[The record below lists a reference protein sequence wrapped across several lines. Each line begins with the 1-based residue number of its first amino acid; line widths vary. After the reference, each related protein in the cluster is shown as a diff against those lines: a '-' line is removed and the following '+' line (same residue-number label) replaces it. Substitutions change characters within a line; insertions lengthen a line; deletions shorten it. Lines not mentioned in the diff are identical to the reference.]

1 MPKGL
6 LNINNQRFS
15 SFWWWLSAAFIAVV
29 LFSPLTV
36 VLSSLFKAPG
46 EGWELI
52 TEYLLVDY
60 ILGTIIM
67 TLGVGLTALFLGV
80 GSAWIITVWDFPCKR
95 FFSLALMMPMAIP
108 TYVMAFGYSFVK
120 YDIRDPLMLFIKN
133 NWGAVIMS
141 QSNEIFNYGLAIL
154 ILSFALYPYVYIA
167 ARVGFS
173 EISGTYIENSRLL
186 GRGLFRS
193 MFSVGLPLAR
203 PAIVGGLLLAVLE
216 VMNEYGAMTYYGI
229 ETLTTGIFVSWT
241 DLGDKDSAVRL
252 AAVAMV
258 FVLLLIAIE
267 RLLRGRAKFHAH
279 RSSSNNLSGPTR
291 TNAGAVMAFLFCFIL
306 FTVSFALPVINLC
319 IDTLHGWEK
328 SKLTDLIKGP
338 LIDSF
343 IVSSIG
349 CLGIVIAALVIS
361 YAARLFPTIFM
372 KSITKLCMLGYAVPG
387 AVVAISI
394 LIYFSGM
401 GSFLSEFL
409 GFGSLTSLFFTLT
422 PAGLIIAY
430 FVRFMTPALAPIE
443 AGMIRINASM
453 DEASSM
459 LGRSSWGSFFNV
471 HLPLLR
477 FPLFGAMIVL
487 FVDILKE
494 LPLTLV
500 LRPPN
505 IETLAT
511 TSYGLIQKEE
521 RIADGSF
528 PALILVLTGT
538 LAVLALHILI
548 RKRIVNK

>member
-1 MPKGL
+1 MPVGL
-6 LNINNQRFS
+6 KDIKTQRIS
-15 SFWWWLSAAFIAVV
+15 SFWWWLAAAVITIV

-36 VLSSLFKAPG
+36 VLSSFFEAPG

-52 TEYLLVDY
+52 SEHLLFEY
-60 ILGTIIM
+60 ILGTLIMII
-67 TLGVGLTALFLGV
+67 GVGITVLLFGV
-80 GSAWIITVWDFPCKR
+80 GSAWIITVWDFPFKR
-95 FFSLALMMPMAIP
+95 FFSLALMLPMAIP
-108 TYVMAFGYSFVK
+108 TYVMAFAYSFVK
-120 YDIRDPLMLFIKN
+120 YDIRDPLMLLIKER
-133 NWGAVIMS
+133 WGASVMS
-141 QSNEIFNYGLAIL
+141 SSTEVFNHGLAIL
-154 ILSFALYPYVYIA
+154 VLSFALYPYVYVA

-193 MFSVGLPLAR
+193 VFSVGLPLAR
-203 PAIVGGLLLAVLE
+203 PAIIGGLLLALLE
-216 VMNEYGAMTYYGI
+216 VMNEYGAMTFYGI

-241 DLGDKDSAVRL
+241 DLGDKDSAIRL

-258 FVLLLIAIE
+258 FVLLIIVLE

-279 RSSSNNLSGPTR
+279 RSSKNNFSKPTQ
-291 TNAGAVMAFLFCFIL
+291 TKFGSFMAFLSCLMIFL
-306 FTVSFALPVINLC
+306 LSFVFPISNL
-319 IDTLHGWEK
+319 IMNTFRGWGK
-328 SKLTDLIKGP
+328 SNISSLVQGP
-338 LIDSF
+338 LVDSF
-343 IVSSIG
+343 IVSSVG
-349 CLGIVIAALVIS
+349 CVGIVVAALIVS
-361 YAARLFPTIFM
+361 YASRLFPSFIM
-372 KSITKLCMLGYAVPG
+372 KTLTKLCMLGYAVPG

-401 GSFLSEFL
+401 GKFISEY
-409 GFGSLTSLFFTLT
+409 FGISSLTSLMFTLT
-422 PAGLIIAY
+422 PAGLIVAY

-443 AGMIRINASM
+443 AGMTRINVNM

-459 LGRSSWGSFFNV
+459 LGRSSWGSFFNI

-477 FPLFGAMIVL
+477 FPLLGAMIVL

-521 RIADGSF
+521 RIVDGSI
-528 PALILVLTGT
+528 PALVLVITGT
-538 LAVLALHILI
+538 LGVLALHLLI
-548 RKRIVNK
+548 RKRIVQE

>member
-328 SKLTDLIKGP
+328 SKLTDLIQGP

-394 LIYFSGM
+394 LVYFSGM

>member
-95 FFSLALMMPMAIP
+95 FFSLALLMPMAIP

-141 QSNEIFNYGLAIL
+141 QCNEIFNYGLAIL

-328 SKLTDLIKGP
+328 SKLTDLIQGP

-394 LIYFSGM
+394 LVYFSGM

>member
-133 NWGAVIMS
+133 NWGAMIMS
-141 QSNEIFNYGLAIL
+141 QCNEIFNYGLAIL

-394 LIYFSGM
+394 LVYFSGM

>member
-141 QSNEIFNYGLAIL
+141 QCNEIFNYGLAIL

-291 TNAGAVMAFLFCFIL
+291 TNAGAVMAFLFCFII

-328 SKLTDLIKGP
+328 SKLTDLIQGP

-349 CLGIVIAALVIS
+349 CLGIVITALVIS

-394 LIYFSGM
+394 LVYFSGM

>member
-1 MPKGL
+1 MPGGL
-6 LNINNQRFS
+6 KDINTQRIS
-15 SFWWWLSAAFIAVV
+15 SFWWWLAAAIITIV

-36 VLSSLFKAPG
+36 VLSSFFEAPG

-52 TEYLLVDY
+52 SEHLLFEY
-60 ILGTIIM
+60 ILGTLIMII
-67 TLGVGLTALFLGV
+67 GVGITVLLFGV
-80 GSAWIITVWDFPCKR
+80 GSAWIITVWDFPFKR
-95 FFSLALMMPMAIP
+95 FFSLALMLPMAIP
-108 TYVMAFGYSFVK
+108 TYVMAFAYSFVK
-120 YDIRDPLMLFIKN
+120 YDIRDPLMLLIKER
-133 NWGAVIMS
+133 WGASVMS
-141 QSNEIFNYGLAIL
+141 YSTEVFNHGLAIL
-154 ILSFALYPYVYIA
+154 VLSFALYPYVYVA

-193 MFSVGLPLAR
+193 VFSVGLPLAR
-203 PAIVGGLLLAVLE
+203 PAIIGGLLLALLE
-216 VMNEYGAMTYYGI
+216 VMNEYGAMTFYGI

-241 DLGDKDSAVRL
+241 DLGDKDSAIRL

-258 FVLLLIAIE
+258 FVLLIIVLE

-279 RSSSNNLSGPTR
+279 RSSKNNFSTATQ
-291 TNAGAVMAFLFCFIL
+291 TNFGSFMAFLCCLMIFL
-306 FTVSFALPVINLC
+306 LSFVFPISNL
-319 IDTLHGWEK
+319 IMNTFRGWGK
-328 SKLTDLIKGP
+328 SNISSLVQGP
-338 LIDSF
+338 LVDSF
-343 IVSSIG
+343 IVSSVG
-349 CLGIVIAALVIS
+349 CVGIVVAALIVS
-361 YAARLFPTIFM
+361 YASRLFPSFIM
-372 KSITKLCMLGYAVPG
+372 KTLTKLCMLGYAVPG

-401 GSFLSEFL
+401 GKFISEY
-409 GFGSLTSLFFTLT
+409 FGISSLTSLMFTLT
-422 PAGLIIAY
+422 PAGLIVAY

-443 AGMIRINASM
+443 AGMTRINVNM

-459 LGRSSWGSFFNV
+459 LGRSSWGSFFNI

-477 FPLFGAMIVL
+477 FPLLGAMIVL

-521 RIADGSF
+521 RIVDGSI
-528 PALILVLTGT
+528 PALVLVITGT
-538 LAVLALHILI
+538 LGVLALHLLI
-548 RKRIVNK
+548 RKRIVQE

>member
-141 QSNEIFNYGLAIL
+141 QCNEIFNYGLAIL

-229 ETLTTGIFVSWT
+229 ETLPTGIFVSWT

-328 SKLTDLIKGP
+328 SKLTDLIQGP

-343 IVSSIG
+343 IVSFIG

-394 LIYFSGM
+394 LVYFSGM

-459 LGRSSWGSFFNV
+459 LGRSSWGSFFNL

-477 FPLFGAMIVL
+477 FTLFGAMIVL

>member
-1 MPKGL
+1 MPGGL
-6 LNINNQRFS
+6 KDINTQRIS
-15 SFWWWLSAAFIAVV
+15 SFWWWLAAAIITIV

-36 VLSSLFKAPG
+36 VLSSFFEAPG

-52 TEYLLVDY
+52 SEHLLFEY
-60 ILGTIIM
+60 ILGTLIMII
-67 TLGVGLTALFLGV
+67 GVGITVLLFGV
-80 GSAWIITVWDFPCKR
+80 GSAWIITVWDFPFKR
-95 FFSLALMMPMAIP
+95 FFSLALMLPMAIP
-108 TYVMAFGYSFVK
+108 TYVMAFAYSFVK
-120 YDIRDPLMLFIKN
+120 YDIRDPLMLLIKER
-133 NWGAVIMS
+133 WGASVMS
-141 QSNEIFNYGLAIL
+141 YSTEVFNHGLAIL
-154 ILSFALYPYVYIA
+154 VLSFALYPYVYVA

-193 MFSVGLPLAR
+193 VFSVGLPLAR
-203 PAIVGGLLLAVLE
+203 PAIIGGLLLALLE
-216 VMNEYGAMTYYGI
+216 VMNEYGAMTFYGI

-241 DLGDKDSAVRL
+241 DLGDKDSAIRL

-258 FVLLLIAIE
+258 FVLLIIVLE

-279 RSSSNNLSGPTR
+279 RSSKNNFSIPTQ
-291 TNAGAVMAFLFCFIL
+291 TTFGSFMAFLCCLMIFL
-306 FTVSFALPVINLC
+306 LSFVFPISNL
-319 IDTLHGWEK
+319 IMNTFRGWGK
-328 SKLTDLIKGP
+328 SNISSLVQGP
-338 LIDSF
+338 LVDSF
-343 IVSSIG
+343 IVSSVG
-349 CLGIVIAALVIS
+349 CVGIVVAALIVS
-361 YAARLFPTIFM
+361 YASRLFPSFLM
-372 KSITKLCMLGYAVPG
+372 KTLTKLCMLGYAVPG

-401 GSFLSEFL
+401 GKFISEY
-409 GFGSLTSLFFTLT
+409 FGISSLTSLMFTLT
-422 PAGLIIAY
+422 PAGLIVAY

-443 AGMIRINASM
+443 AGMTRINVNM

-459 LGRSSWGSFFNV
+459 LGRSSWGSFFNI

-477 FPLFGAMIVL
+477 FPLLGAMIVL

-521 RIADGSF
+521 RIVDGSI
-528 PALILVLTGT
+528 PALVLVITGT
-538 LAVLALHILI
+538 LGVLALHLLI
-548 RKRIVNK
+548 RKRIVQE

>member
-67 TLGVGLTALFLGV
+67 TLGVGLTVLFLGV

-141 QSNEIFNYGLAIL
+141 QCNEIFNYGLAIL

-258 FVLLLIAIE
+258 FVLSLIVIE
-267 RLLRGRAKFHAH
+267 RLLRGRAKFHGH

-291 TNAGAVMAFLFCFIL
+291 TVAGAVMAFLFCFIL
-306 FTVSFALPVINLC
+306 FTVSFVLPIINLC
-319 IDTLHGWEK
+319 IDTLRGWEK
-328 SKLTDLIKGP
+328 NKLTDLIQGP

-394 LIYFSGM
+394 LVYFSGM
-401 GSFLSEFL
+401 GSFFSEFL

-548 RKRIVNK
+548 RKRTVNK

>member
-141 QSNEIFNYGLAIL
+141 QCNEIFNYGLAIL

-328 SKLTDLIKGP
+328 SKLTDLIQGP

-394 LIYFSGM
+394 LVYFSGM

>member
-15 SFWWWLSAAFIAVV
+15 SFWWWLAAAFIAVV

-133 NWGAVIMS
+133 NWGAMIMS
-141 QSNEIFNYGLAIL
+141 QCNEIFNYGLAIL

-319 IDTLHGWEK
+319 IDTLHGWDK
-328 SKLTDLIKGP
+328 SKLTDLIQGP

-394 LIYFSGM
+394 LVYFSGM

>member
-95 FFSLALMMPMAIP
+95 FFSLALLMPMAIP

-394 LIYFSGM
+394 LVYFSGM

>member
-133 NWGAVIMS
+133 NWGAMIMS
-141 QSNEIFNYGLAIL
+141 QCNEIFNYGLAIL

-328 SKLTDLIKGP
+328 SKLTDLIQGP

-394 LIYFSGM
+394 LVYFSGM

>member
-1 MPKGL
+1 MPGGL
-6 LNINNQRFS
+6 KDINTQRIS
-15 SFWWWLSAAFIAVV
+15 SFWWWLAAAIITIV

-36 VLSSLFKAPG
+36 VLSSFFEVPG

-52 TEYLLVDY
+52 SEHLLFEY
-60 ILGTIIM
+60 ILGTLIMII
-67 TLGVGLTALFLGV
+67 GVGITVLLFGV
-80 GSAWIITVWDFPCKR
+80 GSAWIITVWDFPFKR
-95 FFSLALMMPMAIP
+95 FFSLALMLPMAIP
-108 TYVMAFGYSFVK
+108 TYVMAFAYSFVK
-120 YDIRDPLMLFIKN
+120 YDIRDPLMLLIKER
-133 NWGAVIMS
+133 WGASVMS
-141 QSNEIFNYGLAIL
+141 SSTEVFNHGLAIL
-154 ILSFALYPYVYIA
+154 VLSFALYPYVYVA

-193 MFSVGLPLAR
+193 VFGVGLPLAR
-203 PAIVGGLLLAVLE
+203 PAIIGGLLLALLE
-216 VMNEYGAMTYYGI
+216 VMNEYGAMTFYGI

-241 DLGDKDSAVRL
+241 DLGDKDSAIRL

-258 FVLLLIAIE
+258 FVLLIIVLE

-279 RSSSNNLSGPTR
+279 RSSKNNFSTSTQTTFGSF
-291 TNAGAVMAFLFCFIL
+291 MAFLSCLMIFL
-306 FTVSFALPVINLC
+306 LSFVFPISNL
-319 IDTLHGWEK
+319 IMNTFRGWGK
-328 SKLTDLIKGP
+328 SNISSLVQGP
-338 LIDSF
+338 LVDSF
-343 IVSSIG
+343 IVSSVG
-349 CLGIVIAALVIS
+349 CVGIVVAALIVS
-361 YAARLFPTIFM
+361 YASRLFPSFIM
-372 KSITKLCMLGYAVPG
+372 KTLTKLCMLGYAVPG

-401 GSFLSEFL
+401 GKFISEY
-409 GFGSLTSLFFTLT
+409 FGISSLTSLMFTLT
-422 PAGLIIAY
+422 PAGLIVAY

-443 AGMIRINASM
+443 AGMTRINVNM

-459 LGRSSWGSFFNV
+459 LGRSSWGSFFNI

-477 FPLFGAMIVL
+477 FPLLGAMIVL

-521 RIADGSF
+521 RIVDGSI
-528 PALILVLTGT
+528 PALVLVITGT
-538 LAVLALHILI
+538 LGVLALHLLI
-548 RKRIVNK
+548 RKRIVQE

>member
-1 MPKGL
+1 MPGGL
-6 LNINNQRFS
+6 KDINTLRIS
-15 SFWWWLSAAFIAVV
+15 SFWWWLAAAIITIV

-36 VLSSLFKAPG
+36 VLSSFFEAPG

-52 TEYLLVDY
+52 SEHLLFEY
-60 ILGTIIM
+60 ILGTLIMII
-67 TLGVGLTALFLGV
+67 GVGITVLLFGV
-80 GSAWIITVWDFPCKR
+80 GSAWIITVWDFPFKR
-95 FFSLALMMPMAIP
+95 FFSLALMLPMAIP
-108 TYVMAFGYSFVK
+108 TYVMAFAYSFVK
-120 YDIRDPLMLFIKN
+120 YDIRDPLMLLIKER
-133 NWGAVIMS
+133 WGASVMS
-141 QSNEIFNYGLAIL
+141 YSTEVFNHGLAIL
-154 ILSFALYPYVYIA
+154 VLSFALYPYVYVA

-193 MFSVGLPLAR
+193 VFSVGLPLAR
-203 PAIVGGLLLAVLE
+203 PAIIGGLLLALLE
-216 VMNEYGAMTYYGI
+216 VMNEYGAMTFYGI

-241 DLGDKDSAVRL
+241 DLGDKDSAIRL

-258 FVLLLIAIE
+258 FVLLIIVLE

-279 RSSSNNLSGPTR
+279 RSSKNNFSKPTQ
-291 TNAGAVMAFLFCFIL
+291 TKFGSFMAFLSCLMIFL
-306 FTVSFALPVINLC
+306 LSFVFPISNL
-319 IDTLHGWEK
+319 IMNTFRGWGK
-328 SKLTDLIKGP
+328 SNISSLVQGP
-338 LIDSF
+338 LVDSF
-343 IVSSIG
+343 IVSSVG
-349 CLGIVIAALVIS
+349 CVGIVVAALIVS
-361 YAARLFPTIFM
+361 YASRLFPSFIM
-372 KSITKLCMLGYAVPG
+372 KTLTKLCMLGYAVPG

-401 GSFLSEFL
+401 GKFISEY
-409 GFGSLTSLFFTLT
+409 FGISSLTSLVFTLT
-422 PAGLIIAY
+422 PAGLIVAY

-443 AGMIRINASM
+443 AGMTRINVNM

-459 LGRSSWGSFFNV
+459 LGRSSWGSFFNI

-477 FPLFGAMIVL
+477 FPLLGAMIVL

-521 RIADGSF
+521 RIVDGSI
-528 PALILVLTGT
+528 PALVLVITGT
-538 LAVLALHILI
+538 LGVLALHLLI
-548 RKRIVNK
+548 RKRIVQE

>member
-67 TLGVGLTALFLGV
+67 TLGVGLTALLLGV

-141 QSNEIFNYGLAIL
+141 QCNEIFNYGLAIL

-328 SKLTDLIKGP
+328 SKLTDLIQGP

-394 LIYFSGM
+394 LVYFSGM

>member
-1 MPKGL
+1 MPGGL
-6 LNINNQRFS
+6 KDINTQRIS
-15 SFWWWLSAAFIAVV
+15 SFWWWLAAAIITIV

-36 VLSSLFKAPG
+36 VLSSFFEAPG

-52 TEYLLVDY
+52 SEHLLFEY
-60 ILGTIIM
+60 ILGTLIMII
-67 TLGVGLTALFLGV
+67 GVGITVLLFGV

>member
-6 LNINNQRFS
+6 PNINNQRFS
-15 SFWWWLSAAFIAVV
+15 SFWWWFSATFIAVV

-36 VLSSLFKAPG
+36 VLSSLFKSPG

-52 TEYLLVDY
+52 SDYLLVDY
-60 ILGTIIM
+60 LLGTLIM
-67 TLGVGLTALFLGV
+67 TFGVGLTALFLGV
-80 GSAWIITVWDFPCKR
+80 GSAWIITVWDFPFKR

-120 YDIRDPLMLFIKN
+120 YDIRDPLMLFIKS
-133 NWGAVIMS
+133 NWGAVTMS
-141 QSNEIFNYGLAIL
+141 QCTEIFNYGLAIL
-154 ILSFALYPYVYIA
+154 VLSFALYPYVYIA

-241 DLGDKDSAVRL
+241 DLGDKDSAIRL

-258 FVLLLIAIE
+258 FVLAIIVIE

-279 RSSSNNLSGPTR
+279 RSSSNNFSGPTR
-291 TNAGAVMAFLFCFIL
+291 TVVGSTMAFFSCFIL
-306 FTVSFALPVINLC
+306 FIFSFALPIINLS
-319 IDTLHGWEK
+319 IDTFRGWEK
-328 SKLTDLIKGP
+328 SKLTHLIQGP

-349 CLGIVIAALVIS
+349 CVGIVIAALVIS
-361 YAARLFPTIFM
+361 YAARLFPTNFM
-372 KSITKLCMLGYAVPG
+372 KFITKLCMLGYAVPG

-394 LIYFSGM
+394 LVYFSGM

-409 GFGSLTSLFFTLT
+409 GFGSLTSLLFTLT

-443 AGMIRINASM
+443 AGMIRINSSM

-538 LAVLALHILI
+538 LAVLALHVLI
-548 RKRIVNK
+548 RKRTVNK

>member
-291 TNAGAVMAFLFCFIL
+291 TNAGAVIAFLFCFIL

-328 SKLTDLIKGP
+328 SKLTDLIQGP

-394 LIYFSGM
+394 LVYFSGM

-521 RIADGSF
+521 RIAEGSF

>member
-141 QSNEIFNYGLAIL
+141 QCNEIFNYGLAIL

-258 FVLLLIAIE
+258 FVLSLIVIE
-267 RLLRGRAKFHAH
+267 RLLRGRAKFHGH

-319 IDTLHGWEK
+319 IDTLHGWDK
-328 SKLTDLIKGP
+328 SKLTDLIQGP

-394 LIYFSGM
+394 LVYFSGM

-548 RKRIVNK
+548 RKRTVNK

>member
-328 SKLTDLIKGP
+328 SKLTDLIQGP

>member
-141 QSNEIFNYGLAIL
+141 QCNEIFNYGLAIL

-291 TNAGAVMAFLFCFIL
+291 TNTGAVMAFLFCFIL

-328 SKLTDLIKGP
+328 SKLTDLIQGP

-394 LIYFSGM
+394 LVYFSGM

>member
-141 QSNEIFNYGLAIL
+141 QCNEIFNYGLAIL

-328 SKLTDLIKGP
+328 SKLTDLIQGP

-349 CLGIVIAALVIS
+349 CLGIVITALVIS

-394 LIYFSGM
+394 LVYFSGM

>member
-133 NWGAVIMS
+133 NWGAMIMS
-141 QSNEIFNYGLAIL
+141 QCNEIFNYGLAIL

-319 IDTLHGWEK
+319 IDTLHGWDK
-328 SKLTDLIKGP
+328 SKLTDLIQGP

-394 LIYFSGM
+394 LVYFSGM

>member
-1 MPKGL
+1 MPGGL
-6 LNINNQRFS
+6 KDINTQRVS
-15 SFWWWLSAAFIAVV
+15 SFWWWLAAAIITIV

-36 VLSSLFKAPG
+36 VLSSFFEAPG

-52 TEYLLVDY
+52 SEHLLFEY
-60 ILGTIIM
+60 ILGTLIMII
-67 TLGVGLTALFLGV
+67 GVGITVLLFGV
-80 GSAWIITVWDFPCKR
+80 GSAWIITVWDFPFKR
-95 FFSLALMMPMAIP
+95 FFSLALMLPMAIP
-108 TYVMAFGYSFVK
+108 TYIMAFAYSFVK
-120 YDIRDPLMLFIKN
+120 YDIRDPLMLLIKER
-133 NWGAVIMS
+133 WGASVMS
-141 QSNEIFNYGLAIL
+141 SSTEVFNHGLAIL
-154 ILSFALYPYVYIA
+154 VLSFALYPYVYVA

-193 MFSVGLPLAR
+193 VFSVGLPLAR
-203 PAIVGGLLLAVLE
+203 PAIIGGLLLALLE
-216 VMNEYGAMTYYGI
+216 VMNEYGAMTFYGI

-241 DLGDKDSAVRL
+241 DLGDKDSAIRL

-258 FVLLLIAIE
+258 FVLLIIVLE

-279 RSSSNNLSGPTR
+279 RSSKNNFSTPTQ
-291 TNAGAVMAFLFCFIL
+291 TNFGSFMAFLCCLMIFL
-306 FTVSFALPVINLC
+306 LSFVFPISNL
-319 IDTLHGWEK
+319 IMNTFRGWGK
-328 SKLTDLIKGP
+328 SNISSLVQGP
-338 LIDSF
+338 LVDSF
-343 IVSSIG
+343 IVSSVG
-349 CLGIVIAALVIS
+349 CVGIVVAALIVS
-361 YAARLFPTIFM
+361 YASRLFPSFIM
-372 KSITKLCMLGYAVPG
+372 KTLTKLCMLGYAVPG

-401 GSFLSEFL
+401 GKFISEY
-409 GFGSLTSLFFTLT
+409 FGISSLTSLMFTLT
-422 PAGLIIAY
+422 PAGLIVAY

-443 AGMIRINASM
+443 AGMTRINVNM

-459 LGRSSWGSFFNV
+459 LGRSSWGSFFNI

-477 FPLFGAMIVL
+477 FPLLGAMIVL

-521 RIADGSF
+521 RIVDGSI
-528 PALILVLTGT
+528 PALVLVITGT
-538 LAVLALHILI
+538 FGVLALHLLI
-548 RKRIVNK
+548 RKRIVQE